1 MKSTHIAGY
10 FAHQLSLPSSHTSDD
25 CYICL
30 QNRPGHARQSGNR
43 SCCCSRVTLLALQI
57 VEESDEEYFRT
68 TATLM
73 FIFWPTWL
81 DTWLFASAFSFFK
94 LCCLLH
100 GGSLIRVFPHAVW
113 NVFNLFIYCWYIMSI
128 LAYWCSLVI
137 VVCTRYWRHS
147 VTIGCCMF
155 CFITFKYV
163 FIFKRWQWREINIFL
178 WWLWFLNCILVFWPI
193 EWRFIEQV
201 LMAPFFSLFTADVLC

>member
-1 MKSTHIAGY
+1 MTVTFVCRIDQDMHGKVEIAAAAVPEWPCSHCKLWRRATKNIFEPQPLLCLYSG
-10 FAHQLSLPSSHTSDD
+10 QRGWILGSLQVP
-25 CYICL
+25 
-30 QNRPGHARQSGNR
+30 
-43 SCCCSRVTLLALQI
+43 
-57 VEESDEEYFRT
+57 F
-68 TATLM
+68 
-73 FIFWPTWL
+73 
-81 DTWLFASAFSFFK
+81 LF
-94 LCCLLH
+94 LNCCLLH